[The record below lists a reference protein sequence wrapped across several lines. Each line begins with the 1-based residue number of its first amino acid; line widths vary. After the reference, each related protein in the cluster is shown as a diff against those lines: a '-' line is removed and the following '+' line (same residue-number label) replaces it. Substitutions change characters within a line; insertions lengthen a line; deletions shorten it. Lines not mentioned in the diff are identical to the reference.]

1 MLMVLAPRAPLFK
14 RNLIGPMASK
24 LTPRKMGE
32 DDSSRLRNLGAPNG
46 GSNFGG
52 AFEVLTHLTHEEII
66 GRIIFLAWATIVP

>member
-1 MLMVLAPRAPLFK
+1 MLIVFAPRAPLFN

-32 DDSSRLRNLGAPNG
+32 EDSSRLRNLGAPSG
-46 GSNFGG
+46 GSNLGG
-52 AFEVLTHLTHEEII
+52 ALEVLIHLTHEEIS